1 MTEIT
6 ERLSSALA
14 DRYRLERELGSGGM
28 ATVYLAHDV
37 KHDRKVAVKVLRPE
51 LAAVLGA
58 ERFLQEITTTANLQ
72 HPHIL
77 PLFDSGT
84 AGGPDDGITD
94 DSEHGRGMPHPFLY
108 YVMPFIDGETLRD
121 KLNRETQL
129 GIDEAVKITTDV
141 ADALDYAHQQGVI
154 HRDIKPENILLQNGR
169 PMVAD
174 FGIALA
180 VSAAAGGRMT
190 ETGISLGTPHYM
202 SPEQATAEKDLTNR
216 SDIYSLAC
224 VLYEML
230 TGEPPHTGAS
240 VQMVIAKVV
249 TEEPRPVSVQRKT
262 VPPHVASAIHC
273 ALEKLPADRF
283 GSAAAFAEALT
294 SPTIAAVTF
303 ARTITSGT
311 QARALRWPFAVAA
324 AVLLAVGVVVG
335 RASAPAGSEVTRVA
349 RLGLNTPATDPIS
362 FSNAPIAAVSP
373 DGRSLVYVSGSG
385 DGQQLVSRPLE
396 SRTVS
401 RVAGTAGASS
411 PFFSPGGD
419 WIGYFHKDGISRV
432 PSTGGTPVS
441 VVDDASNFRG
451 ATWSSSGEI
460 LYGRAG
466 PVWQERAGP
475 LWAVRADGSGVPRL
489 VAAPDTSRGV
499 WGFWLP
505 DALPDGHHAVVT
517 LLGATLGR
525 WQGIAVIDLD
535 SGEWRIVV
543 PPPAFGA
550 RYDPS
555 GHLIYLQT
563 GGALQAAPFDAER
576 LEVTGPAATL
586 ADDVHLSS
594 WSTPQLAISHQG
606 TLAYLGQQ
614 PHELAVV
621 DHDGVSQSV
630 AAVSRIFHHP
640 RFSPDGRRVAVD
652 IAHEGSRDV
661 WIQNLDQG
669 TLTRVTFEGD
679 ANDPIW
685 TPDGKR
691 ITYSSAQSGT
701 RGIYETSAD
710 GSGTPDSLLTVAGS
724 NTTAGFW
731 TPSGDRLIAITDAPS
746 SGLDLLILD
755 SDGAN
760 VEPLVAT
767 PFDDAH
773 PALSPDGRW
782 LAYVSNQS
790 GQSEVVVRSFPTLST
805 QVQISTAGGTEPV
818 WGPNGRELYY
828 RAAGETEGPEMVVAR
843 IETRSGFRVVSRER
857 LFRADEFVTAPPH
870 ANYDVAPNGSGFVM
884 VRLGR
889 ASRFEILLNWPEE
902 LKAKVGRE

>member
-1 MTEIT
+1 
-6 ERLSSALA
+6 
-14 DRYRLERELGSGGM
+14 
-28 ATVYLAHDV
+28 
-37 KHDRKVAVKVLRPE
+37 
-51 LAAVLGA
+51 
-58 ERFLQEITTTANLQ
+58 LQ

-84 AGGPDDGITD
+84 AGGPDDDASGD
-94 DSEHGRGMPHPFLY
+94 AEQGRSMPREFGRVMPRSFLY

-129 GIDEAVKITTDV
+129 GIDEAVRITCDV

-154 HRDIKPENILLQNGR
+154 HRDIKPENILLHDGR

-190 ETGISLGTPHYM
+190 ETGLSLGTPHYM

-216 SDIYSLAC
+216 SDIYSLGS

-230 TGEPPHTGAS
+230 TGEPPHTGSSA
-240 VQMVIAKVV
+240 QMIISKVV
-249 TEEPRPVSVQRKT
+249 TEDPRPVAVQRKT
-262 VPPHVASAIHC
+262 VPPHVASAVHR

-283 GSAAAFAEALT
+283 VSAAAFAEALT
-294 SPTIAAVTF
+294 NPMVGAVSL
-303 ARTITSGT
+303 ARPVANGA
-311 QARALRWPFAVAA
+311 QARALRWQFAVAGV
-324 AVLLAVGVVVG
+324 VLLAVGVVVG
-335 RASAPAGSEVTRVA
+335 RVSAPAGGSDIRPA
-349 RLGLNTPATDPIS
+349 RLGLNTPETDPVA

-373 DGRSLVYVSGSG
+373 DGRYLVYVSGSG
-385 DGQQLVSRPLE
+385 DDRQLVSRPLE
-396 SRTVS
+396 SQTVS
-401 RVAGTAGASS
+401 RIAGTSGASS

-419 WIGYFHKDGISRV
+419 WIGYFHKHGIRRV
-432 PSTGGTPVS
+432 RLTGGTPVS

-451 ATWSSSGEI
+451 ATWSPGGEI

-475 LWAVRADGSGVPRL
+475 LWAVHADGSTAPRL
-489 VAAPDTSRGV
+489 VAAPDTTRSV

-505 DALPDGHHAVVT
+505 DALPDGQHAVVT

-535 SGEWRIVV
+535 SGEWSVV
-543 PPPAFGA
+543 IPPPAFGG

-555 GHLIYLQT
+555 GHLIYT
-563 GGALQAAPFDAER
+563 MPGGALQAIPFDAGR

-586 ADDVHLSS
+586 ADGVHRSS
-594 WSTPQLAISHQG
+594 WSIPQLAISRQG
-606 TLAYLGQQ
+606 TLVYIGEQ
-614 PHELAVV
+614 PHELALV
-621 DHDGVSQSV
+621 DHDGASNAV

-652 IAHEGSRDV
+652 IARGGKRDV
-661 WIQNLDQG
+661 WIQSLDQG
-669 TLTRVTFEGD
+669 TLTRVTFEGN

-685 TPDGKR
+685 TPDGRR
-691 ITYSSAQSGT
+691 ITYASAQSGT

-731 TPSGDRLIAITDAPS
+731 TPRGDRLIAIADAPS
-746 SGLDLLILD
+746 SGLDLLILERD
-755 SDGAN
+755 SPNA
-760 VEPLVAT
+760 EPLVAT

-790 GQSEVVVRSFPTLST
+790 GQSEVVVRSFPKSST
-805 QVQISTAGGTEPV
+805 QVQISVAGGTEPV
-818 WGPNGRELYY
+818 WGPNGRQLYY

-843 IETRSGFRVVSRER
+843 VESGPDFRVVSRER
-857 LFRADEFVTAPPH
+857 LFSADQFVAAPPH
-870 ANYDVAPNGSGFVM
+870 ANYDVAPDGSGFVM
-884 VRLGR
+884 VRIAR
-889 ASRFEILLNWPEE
+889 AKRFEVLLNWPEE
-902 LKAKVGRE
+902 LHRR